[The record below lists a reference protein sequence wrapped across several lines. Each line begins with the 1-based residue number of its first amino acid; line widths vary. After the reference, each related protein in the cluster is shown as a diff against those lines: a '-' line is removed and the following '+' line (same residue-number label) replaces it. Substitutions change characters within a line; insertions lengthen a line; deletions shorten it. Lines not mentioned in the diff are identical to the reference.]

1 MIILNVN
8 LNINSF
14 DVDVD
19 VELFSLRMLDLLLID
34 Y

>member
-8 LNINSF
+8 LNLNSF
-14 DVDVD
+14 DGIR
-19 VELFSLRMLDLLLID
+19 ETLFSLRMLDLLLID

>member
-14 DVDVD
+14 DVD